1 MKRSIRHII
10 FLIVI
15 TLVINVGGWTFNKEA
30 VADVLL
36 DEQQSVA
43 LDNDQSVTSTD
54 TAKVDSAQS
63 TCNHWCHAVGHFMG
77 LLSYWAPIFPEFTND
92 QIPYTS
98 LVIIPSSTDGQFR
111 PPRAIS

>member
-1 MKRSIRHII
+1 MKRYIRHTI
-10 FLIVI
+10 FLLVI

-30 VADVLL
+30 VADLLL

-54 TAKVDSAQS
+54 TAKLVTVQ
-63 TCNHWCHAVGHFMG
+63 TPCNHWCHVVGNLMG
-77 LLSYWAPIFPEFTND
+77 LLSYWSSDFPVFTNG
-92 QIPYTS
+92 QIPYS
-98 LVIIPSSTDGQFR
+98 SPVIAPSPTDGQFR